1 MADTKTHF
9 DCHHCGP
16 VEWRKVVSLY
26 DRDRDCVVGYS
37 CGRCDHE
44 QPRKMA
50 ETLAVAD
57 PAAFKEPS
65 K

>member
-16 VEWRKVVSLY
+16 VEWSKVVSIY
-26 DRDRDCVVGYS
+26 DLDLDCVVKYECTL
-37 CGRCDHE
+37 CGHE
-44 QPRKMA
+44 RPRDLA
-50 ETLAVAD
+50 AVLAVAD